1 MRVTH
6 PMLLYGRTQ
15 NEAPSLECEAAGIDL
30 FGKAAANQNIII
42 LLYLFE
48 VSNKLYYEKRLMY

>member
-15 NEAPSLECEAAGIDL
+15 NEAPSFEYESCRNWIYS
-30 FGKAAANQNIII
+30 GKRLLIKYNNN

-48 VSNKLYYEKRLMY
+48 VSNKLLL

>member
-15 NEAPSLECEAAGIDL
+15 NEAPSFEYEAAGI
-30 FGKAAANQNIII
+30 GSIR
-42 LLYLFE
+42 E
-48 VSNKLYYEKRLMY
+48 SGC

>member
-15 NEAPSLECEAAGIDL
+15 NEAPSLECKAAGIG
-30 FGKAAANQNIII
+30 FIRESG
-42 LLYLFE
+42 
-48 VSNKLYYEKRLMY
+48 R

>member
-15 NEAPSLECEAAGIDL
+15 NEAPSLEREAAGIG
-30 FGKAAANQNIII
+30 FIRKSG
-42 LLYLFE
+42 
-48 VSNKLYYEKRLMY
+48 R

>member
-15 NEAPSLECEAAGIDL
+15 NEAPSFEREAAGI
-30 FGKAAANQNIII
+30 GSIRK
-42 LLYLFE
+42 
-48 VSNKLYYEKRLMY
+48 SSC